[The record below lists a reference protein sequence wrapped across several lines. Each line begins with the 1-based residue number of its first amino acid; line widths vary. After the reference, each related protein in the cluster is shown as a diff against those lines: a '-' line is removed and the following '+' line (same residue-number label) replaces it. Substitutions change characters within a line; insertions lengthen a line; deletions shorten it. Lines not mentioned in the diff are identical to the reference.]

1 MQFLNDEPSFLP
13 PAPTSVLAR
22 APSRSSPS
30 PITPEAVTTS
40 FAANHSVDNSV
51 VRHRRVPRK
60 EEQHSYPPSQS
71 SAPDPVDHH
80 SSAPGGH
87 GIADPAERSARSVG
101 EYLRIVHMFII
112 APPCFHDQ
120 ADHWN
125 LERLDHR
132 LNAFQTW
139 VLTTNG
145 GLLAA
150 PAAILAL
157 SSISSSPFAQSF
169 VILAGIFAL
178 YGVIYTIML
187 VFHIG
192 ECKTQFL
199 FLLQQERAE
208 GMDRSRSSWTPST
221 AMCLPL
227 AWMAWFERL
236 IILKPSHSQHIRSIV
251 SLLFSL
257 ITLGVQGFVSAFRHL
272 SSSNDASNSSPPT
285 PALFN
290 IFQLGAFTLAIVWS
304 SVHVVMLYIQVRHS
318 RLKACERALRQHNS
332 ELEAG
337 N

>member
-13 PAPTSVLAR
+13 PAPTSVLVR
-22 APSRSSPS
+22 APSRSSPN
-30 PITPEAVTTS
+30 PITPEAMITS
-40 FAANHSVDNSV
+40 FAANHSADNSV
-51 VRHRRVPRK
+51 VRHRRVPQK

-157 SSISSSPFAQSF
+157 SSISSSPVAQSF
-169 VILAGIFAL
+169 VILAGIFAM

-221 AMCLPL
+221 AVCLPL
-227 AWMAWFERL
+227 ACMAW
-236 IILKPSHSQHIRSIV
+236 SIV

-257 ITLGVQGFVSAFRHL
+257 ITLGVQGSVSAFRHL

>member
-1 MQFLNDEPSFLP
+1 MQLLEDEPSFLSDP
-13 PAPTSVLAR
+13 PAPTSVFAR
-22 APSRSSPS
+22 SPLRSSPS
-30 PITPEAVTTS
+30 AITPEAATTS
-40 FAANHSVDNSV
+40 FAGGHPAGNSV
-51 VRHRRVPRK
+51 VRHRRVPRQ
-60 EEQHSYPPSQS
+60 EEQHSYPTSQS
-71 SAPDPVDHH
+71 SAADPVDHH
-80 SSAPGGH
+80 SSVPGEH
-87 GIADPAERSARSVG
+87 GIADPAERSARSVS

-112 APPCFHDQ
+112 APPFFHDQ
-120 ADHWN
+120 ADLWN
-125 LERLDHR
+125 FERLDHR
-132 LNAFQTW
+132 LNAFQSW
-139 VLTTNG
+139 VLTANG

-157 SSISSSPFAQSF
+157 SSISSSPVAQSF

-178 YGVIYTIML
+178 YGFIYTILL

-208 GMDRSRSSWTPST
+208 GVDRSRSSWTPST

-227 AWMAWFERL
+227 AWMAW
-236 IILKPSHSQHIRSIV
+236 SIV

-257 ITLGVQGFVSAFRHL
+257 ITLGVEGFVSALRHL
-272 SSSNDASNSSPPT
+272 SSSNDESNSPSPT

-290 IFQLGAFTLAIVWS
+290 IFQLGAFALAIVWS
-304 SVHVVMLYIQVRHS
+304 SVYVVMLYIQVRHC
-318 RLKACERALRQHNS
+318 RLKACESALRQHNS